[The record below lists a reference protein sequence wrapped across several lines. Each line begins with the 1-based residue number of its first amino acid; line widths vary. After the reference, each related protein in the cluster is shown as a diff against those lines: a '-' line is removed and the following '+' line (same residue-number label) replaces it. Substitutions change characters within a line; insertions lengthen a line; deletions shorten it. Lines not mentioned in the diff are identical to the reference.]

1 MMAHP
6 DIQRKAQAE
15 LDSVVGEDRFPTVT
29 DRPNLPYIDA
39 MLKETMRWHTV
50 GLVIPRKSDEDE
62 VIHGFLVPKSATIVV
77 NIWYV

>member
-6 DIQRKAQAE
+6 DIQRKAQDE

-29 DRPNLPYIDA
+29 DRPNLSYIDA
-39 MLKETMRWHTV
+39 ILKETMRWHTV